1 MKKTAILLT
10 VLASSLSFASSHER
24 HPEIQKFD
32 EFKAPK
38 GYVLSVDLH
47 YTKMCSKIWT
57 EQIKEFKK
65 QNPTIKDP
73 NIIAINQHIKVQD
86 CRIQEAEVL
95 EEVIAEAPAQT
106 KQVAKKEERKREL
119 FLLLS
124 GQLNKAAEGSGN
136 FANEGEGL
144 KLEIGKYFKMSETR
158 QVKASLGVLFNNTRM
173 IDSDDKFS
181 QIVGTG
187 DVSYLFKLSNKVQL
201 GPNLGILTGN
211 GFVNE
216 SNQKSLAG
224 FAGVNLDYS
233 LSEKFLID
241 VKVQNA
247 LESRQ
252 NIYTTFGLGYKF

>member
-1 MKKTAILLT
+1 MKKTAILLS

-73 NIIAINQHIKVQD
+73 NIIAINEHIKVQD
-86 CRIQEAEVL
+86 CRIE
-95 EEVIAEAPAQT
+95 EAPVVAEEAAAPAPAAQ
-106 KQVAKKEERKREL
+106 KAAIKEQRKRDL
-119 FLLLS
+119 FVLLS
-124 GQLNKAAEGSGN
+124 AQLNKASKGN
-136 FANEGEGL
+136 DNEANEGAGM
-144 KLEIGKYFKMSETR
+144 KLEIGKYFRLSDDRM
-158 QVKASLGVLFNNTRM
+158 VKASLGVLSNNTTMDNSRE
-173 IDSDDKFS
+173 KHY

-187 DVSYLFKLSNKVQL
+187 DASYLFKMSENLNL
-201 GPNLGILTGN
+201 GPNLGFITGN
-211 GFVNE
+211 GFVDKENE
-216 SNQKSLAG
+216 RSLAA

-233 LSEKFLID
+233 LGEKFMLD
-241 VKVQNA
+241 LKVQNA
-247 LESRQ
+247 LESRS
-252 NIYTTFGLGYKF
+252 NIYTTFGIGFKF